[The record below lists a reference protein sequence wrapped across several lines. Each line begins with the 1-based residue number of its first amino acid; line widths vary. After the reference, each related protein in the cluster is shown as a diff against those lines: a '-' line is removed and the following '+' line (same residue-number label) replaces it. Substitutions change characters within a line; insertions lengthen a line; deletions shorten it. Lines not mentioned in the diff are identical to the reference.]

1 MGRYIYQRSGGPLLT
16 WRNGPPRQT
25 RAADTV
31 ALGSLGGDT
40 TLGMPLPRPG
50 APEPLDGDCGCGGNS
65 SGRDFIV
72 DITSPSF
79 LVGALLAYV
88 LFGRKGG

>member
-25 RAADTV
+25 RAADCV

-40 TLGMPLPRPG
+40 SLGMPLPRPG
-50 APEPLDGDCGCGGNS
+50 APEPLGEGDCGCKGGGKS
-65 SGRDFIV
+65 FIV

-79 LVGALLAYV
+79 LVGALLAYIV
-88 LFGRKGG
+88 FGRRG

>member
-40 TLGMPLPRPG
+40 SLGMPLPRPG
-50 APEPLDGDCGCGGNS
+50 APEPLDGDCSCNGKPAITF
-65 SGRDFIV
+65 DV
-72 DITSPSF
+72 TSPSF
-79 LVGALLAYV
+79 IAGAITALL
-88 LFGRKGG
+88 LMRLLKSG